1 MDRLDHLKDLC
12 LRMEDIAAMAG
23 LPRYDRVRYDFDAAE
38 AWFLWEER
46 KLAIVVEMS
55 DTPEKI
61 AAAVARATAGSGDP
75 VLN

>member
-1 MDRLDHLKDLC
+1 
-12 LRMEDIAAMAG
+12 MEDIAASVG
-23 LPRYDRVRYDFDAAE
+23 LPRFDRVRYDMDVQE
-38 AWFLWEER
+38 AWFLWEDR

-55 DTPEKI
+55 DTPEQM